1 MAKLHLAM
9 AAAATMMTVT
19 VAPAWAQGATPTT
32 AAPTAEIDD
41 DDDGDEGKL
50 GLLGLLGL
58 AGLLGLKRR
67 DHRHDDTTRR

>member
-1 MAKLHLAM
+1 MAKSYLLPAV
-9 AAAATMMTVT
+9 AATIMAVSAGPVM
-19 VAPAWAQGATPTT
+19 AQGATPTT
-32 AAPTAEIDD
+32 AAPTGEIDD

-67 DHRHDDTTRR
+67 DNRHDDVNRR